1 LCADR
6 LDYFFRDAVTLGLA
20 AVSEV
25 REALDHL
32 QVWNGQIVADD
43 VDTARW
49 LAERY
54 LQTDDQVWCSVQEV
68 GWYAVMAQA
77 LKAALDGGVIAEQDL
92 QQGTDREV
100 MARLRAAQQPEVH
113 RWLDLLRPDV
123 RFVRDSGRDAGR
135 DDRRPDL
142 VALPKVRAIDPPV
155 LVKGQVR
162 PFSELDPAFARRKAE
177 YIASKQGRWGLGLEI
192 HQ

>member
-1 LCADR
+1 
-6 LDYFFRDAVTLGLA
+6 
-20 AVSEV
+20 
-25 REALDHL
+25 
-32 QVWNGQIVADD
+32 

-100 MARLRAAQQPEVH
+100 MARLRAARQPELQY
-113 RWLDLLRPDV
+113 WLDLLRPDV
-123 RFVRDSGRDAGR
+123 RFVRNDTH
-135 DDRRPDL
+135 PDV

-155 LVKGQVR
+155 LVKGEVR

-177 YIASKQGRWGLGLEI
+177 YVAGKQGRWGLRLETRR
-192 HQ
+192 